1 MLTLKLLIDMRIFS
15 LKAPSL
21 ILILGLLLS
30 SCAGCDEDPL
40 QNKLLV
46 FLDMTDPTMFHQV
59 RDDASEALKKLSK
72 SFFRVVEYEG
82 GSLRIVRVRDNC
94 QNKPLFSSSYAPL
107 PAGVSPFGVLPNDYQ
122 LFLKSMKQ
130 FQLDS
135 AASGYTKTCLYEPLC
150 NELIELTKTVFP
162 KKGKIELLIYSD
174 MLENNGKDSTSLYK
188 NKSLDSETFE
198 ARLVRQYKLE
208 LPSLEGVK
216 IHIINHRNVKNDDLI
231 RYSGLLWKEMFERHG
246 ATVVGPKA
254 DF

>member
-21 ILILGLLLS
+21 LLILGLLLS
-30 SCAGCDEDPL
+30 GCSGCEDPS

-59 RDDASEALKKLSK
+59 REDASTALQKLSK
-72 SFFRVVEYEG
+72 TFFKVAPNEG

-94 QNKPLFSSSYAPL
+94 QNKPLFSGSYAPV
-107 PAGVSPFGVLPNDYQ
+107 PDDVNSYGVLPNDYQ

-216 IHIINHRNVKNDDLI
+216 IHIINHRNVKNDDII

-254 DF
+254 TF

>member
-21 ILILGLLLS
+21 LLILGLLLS
-30 SCAGCDEDPL
+30 GCSGCEDPS

-59 RDDASEALKKLSK
+59 REDASTALQKLSK
-72 SFFRVVEYEG
+72 TFFKVAPNEG

-94 QNKPLFSSSYAPL
+94 QNKPLFSGSYAPL
-107 PAGVSPFGVLPNDYQ
+107 PDDVNSYGVLPNDYQ

-216 IHIINHRNVKNDDLI
+216 IHIINHRNVKNDDII

>member
-21 ILILGLLLS
+21 LLILGLLLS
-30 SCAGCDEDPL
+30 GCSGCEDPS

-59 RDDASEALKKLSK
+59 REDASTALQKLSK
-72 SFFRVVEYEG
+72 TFFKVAPNEG

-94 QNKPLFSSSYAPL
+94 QNKPLFSGSYDPL
-107 PAGVSPFGVLPNDYQ
+107 PDDVSPFGVLPNDYQ

-216 IHIINHRNVKNDDLI
+216 IHIINHRNVKNDDII